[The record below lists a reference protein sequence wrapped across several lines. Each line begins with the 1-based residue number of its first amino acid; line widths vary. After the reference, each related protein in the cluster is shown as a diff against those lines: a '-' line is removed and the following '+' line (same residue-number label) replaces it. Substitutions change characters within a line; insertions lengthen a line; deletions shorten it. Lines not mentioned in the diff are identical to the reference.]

1 VLHPQQREAGGDND
15 SSCVVLIRG
24 RDGTTLLTGDIEL
37 AAERELLEH
46 GLPQVDVV
54 VAPHH
59 GSGTSSS
66 SLFVAATRP
75 DVTIFSTGYRNRWG
89 LPRADV
95 VERWRQAGARC
106 FDTSASG
113 AITATFAAGKVQV
126 REQRHTRRRYW
137 SR

>member
-1 VLHPQQREAGGDND
+1 VPR
-15 SSCVVLIRG
+15 
-24 RDGTTLLTGDIEL
+24 
-37 AAERELLEH
+37 
-46 GLPQVDVV
+46 VDVV

-95 VERWRQAGARC
+95 VERWRQADART
-106 FDTSASG
+106 FETSVSG
-113 AITATFAAGKVQV
+113 AITATFVAGNVQV

-137 SR
+137 SRQ